1 MNDGALIFLSAGEV
15 SGDVHGAAL
24 AARLRQVR
32 PDLRLMGVGGP
43 RMAAAGVTL
52 VADVTA
58 HSAVGLTEN
67 LPHVRAVMRAFKDAE
82 AAIAVHRPD
91 CVVLID
97 YQGANVR
104 LAIRARALGVPTAYY
119 ILPQE
124 WLWGLPGG
132 AAMVAASADRLI
144 AVFHG
149 EAETYA
155 AAGGR
160 VDFVGHPLMDL
171 LAEVSPAPAPGSP
184 FVALLPGSRP
194 QEVRRLLP
202 PFLGAAALIAARH
215 PGARFLLP
223 VPAPAL
229 EAEVRAAVARTG
241 LPIDVAT
248 DAGPA
253 DWASADVALAASGTV
268 VLEAAILDVPCV
280 AAYRVS
286 ALTAFL
292 ARRLL
297 KVRHVTLPNIVA
309 GRAVVPELLQGD
321 ARADRLAE
329 AALQLIADPEP
340 IRAGYAEVRALLGG
354 PGAIA
359 RAAAIILET
368 ADLTAYPAMEHASI
382 CHTTH
387 PSPLPG
393 GGELP
398 SGDKRNPGT
407 F

>member
-1 MNDGALIFLSAGEV
+1 MRESPLIFLSAGEV
-15 SGDVHGAAL
+15 SGDLHGAAL
-24 AARLRQVR
+24 ARRLREAR

-52 VADVTA
+52 VADVTG

-67 LPHVRAVMRAFKDAE
+67 LPHVRAVMRAFKRAE
-82 AAIAVHRPD
+82 AAIALHQPAA
-91 CVVLID
+91 VVLID

-104 LAIRARALGVPTAYY
+104 LASRARALGAPTAYY

-132 AAMVAASADRLI
+132 AAKVAASADRLI
-144 AVFHG
+144 AVFRG
-149 EAETYA
+149 EAEAYT

-160 VDFVGHPLMDL
+160 VDFVGHPLVDL
-171 LAEVSPAPAPGSP
+171 LAEVMAAPAPGAP

-194 QEVRRLLP
+194 QEVRRLLA
-202 PFLGAAALIAARH
+202 PFLAAAALIRAQH
-215 PGARFLLP
+215 PGARFMLP

-229 EAEVRAAVARTG
+229 EAEVRAAVARAG
-241 LPIDVAT
+241 VEVDIVA

-253 DWASADVALAASGTV
+253 AWAGAEVALAASGTV

-286 ALTAFL
+286 GLTAFL

-309 GRAVVPELLQGD
+309 GQAVVPELLQGE
-321 ARADRLAE
+321 ARAERLAE
-329 AALQLIADPEP
+329 EALRLIADPGP

-354 PGAIA
+354 PGAIG
-359 RAAAIILET
+359 RAAAIVLDVAGLSVGAARGE
-368 ADLTAYPAMEHASI
+368 AGAPAA
-382 CHTTH
+382 
-387 PSPLPG
+387 P
-393 GGELP
+393 
-398 SGDKRNPGT
+398 
-407 F
+407 